1 MIATLHVVDRVAD
14 MVVLLT
20 VNTCGVPSRVM
31 PFYTKRVFVKIG
43 TAKFYWFCEF
53 QLRVRARACVRSC
66 PCVLSLYIPPA
77 NNGSFLFTRD
87 LKSVHFSSLGSS
99 LFE

>member
-20 VNTCGVPSRVM
+20 VNTCSVPCRVM

-43 TAKFYWFCEF
+43 TSQFYWFCEF
-53 QLRVRARACVRSC
+53 QLRVRVRSC

-87 LKSVHFSSLGSS
+87 
-99 LFE
+99 